1 MTAPAQ
7 IQTTRGVLIERIRQG
22 SAADE
27 AGLRAGDFILAID
40 GIEVQDCIDADFHA
54 ATEVFEVK
62 ARRIDASG
70 TESIFT
76 AEITREYGEAHGMIL
91 EDPPIRQCTNF
102 CPFCFVDQAPKDKKF
117 RKGLEIKDDD
127 YRYSFLY
134 GHYVTLTNLSN
145 ADFARIRDMRLSP
158 LYVSVHATDPEIR
171 ARLLGR
177 PKADAMPVLKRL
189 KSASI
194 ELHSQIV
201 MIRGLNDGD
210 VMKRTVEDLFAL
222 QPELQSVAIVPV
234 GLTSHH
240 TQGVRRWT
248 PEEARDALKEITDVG
263 RNYPR
268 GFVQAADEWFSILG
282 VDPPEADYYGGM
294 AVEENG
300 VGMVRKMLDDWS
312 KLRKKLTKKDSASC
326 LVVTGAS
333 PERWLR
339 RIIADFNE
347 RTGSDVELRVAVNET
362 YGPATTVTGLL
373 GWRDIAPVIAA
384 SGKSR
389 VILPDVMLGGGDRF
403 LDDVSIEDARLFSGR
418 DIRMASA
425 SARGIATLGRKA

>member
-1 MTAPAQ
+1 
-7 IQTTRGVLIERIRQG
+7 
-22 SAADE
+22 
-27 AGLRAGDFILAID
+27 
-40 GIEVQDCIDADFHA
+40 
-54 ATEVFEVK
+54 
-62 ARRIDASG
+62 
-70 TESIFT
+70 
-76 AEITREYGEAHGMIL
+76 
-91 EDPPIRQCTNF
+91 
-102 CPFCFVDQAPKDKKF
+102 
-117 RKGLEIKDDD
+117 
-127 YRYSFLY
+127 
-134 GHYVTLTNLSN
+134 
-145 ADFARIRDMRLSP
+145 
-158 LYVSVHATDPEIR
+158 
-171 ARLLGR
+171 
-177 PKADAMPVLKRL
+177 
-189 KSASI
+189 
-194 ELHSQIV
+194 
-201 MIRGLNDGD
+201 
-210 VMKRTVEDLFAL
+210 
-222 QPELQSVAIVPV
+222 
-234 GLTSHH
+234 
-240 TQGVRRWT
+240 
-248 PEEARDALKEITDVG
+248 
-263 RNYPR
+263 
-268 GFVQAADEWFSILG
+268 
-282 VDPPEADYYGGM
+282 M